1 MATFRQ
7 EKKIS
12 NFADPI
18 NMWNTETSQKLLFVL
33 KFGYSITAN

>member
-12 NFADPI
+12 NFVDPI
-18 NMWNTETSQKLLFVL
+18 NMWNTEASQKSLFMF